1 MQLAIYRLQ
10 ESSSSHKNE
19 KPQINMTIDMLVYS
33 IQHQYA
39 TAVPSELYRP
49 DNYVSGIINK

>member
-33 IQHQYA
+33 IQNQYA
-39 TAVPSELYRP
+39 TAVHSEMYRP
-49 DNYVSGIINK
+49 DDYVSGIYN

>member
-33 IQHQYA
+33 IQNQYA
-39 TAVPSELYRP
+39 TAVPSEMYRP
-49 DNYVSGIINK
+49 DDYVSGIYN